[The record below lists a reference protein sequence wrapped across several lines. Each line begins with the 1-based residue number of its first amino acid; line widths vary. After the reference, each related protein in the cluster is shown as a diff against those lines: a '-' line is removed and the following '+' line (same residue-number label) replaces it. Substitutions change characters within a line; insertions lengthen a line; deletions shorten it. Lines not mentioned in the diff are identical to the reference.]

1 MDGLSRPNHMPS
13 HLDAL
18 RTTTSVD
25 FRRGP
30 GAFHSVAEQAS
41 FNIASGRDFRGFRKD
56 FGRFWEAKMEAK
68 IDFCEVFFEVFFE
81 CVFASILD
89 VFLEA
94 RNLKNH

>member
-1 MDGLSRPNHMPS
+1 MESPLDELQTPRPV
-13 HLDAL
+13 A
-18 RTTTSVD
+18 
-25 FRRGP
+25 FRRLPRGL
-30 GAFHSVAEQAS
+30 HSVAEQAS
-41 FNIASGRDFRGFRKD
+41 YDIASGKDFRGFRKD
-56 FGRFWEAKMEAK
+56 FGRFSESKMEAK

>member
-1 MDGLSRPNHMPS
+1 MPS
-13 HLDAL
+13 LLDAL
-18 RTTTSVD
+18 QTTVPVD
-25 FRRGP
+25 FRRFLGNL
-30 GAFHSVAEQAS
+30 HSVAKQTS
-41 FNIASGRDFRGFRKD
+41 LNVVFKRDLKGFRKD